1 MKKCA
6 LFFMFVITVF
16 QAAAVPENGQAR
28 VTGRKAPNE
37 ITVDIGPLFVPLFLS
52 DFLEEIYAETKGFG
66 LKAGYDR
73 MVSVRF
79 SAGAEFAFIT
89 TRAEGESF
97 ESVINSID
105 AGIHGRY
112 NPWGKIFY
120 LQAGFGLVWFNFDID
135 GTTGALEDFKKNFDP
150 YTGISGTFDISAG
163 WKLLLG
169 GHFIINASILSGL
182 YIGDALSAATLFKAV
197 SGGIP
202 ALTGKGFPL
211 RFDAA
216 ITLGWAFY

>member
-1 MKKCA
+1 MKKRVVFLA
-6 LFFMFVITVF
+6 LVIAMS
-16 QAAAVPENGQAR
+16 QIAAAQEKRQAQ
-28 VTGRKAPNE
+28 VAGRKPLNE
-37 ITVDIGPLFVPLFLS
+37 ITLDIGPLFVPLFLS
-52 DFLEEIYAETKGFG
+52 DFLDEIYAETKGFG

-73 MVSVRF
+73 KLSGHF

-97 ESVINSID
+97 EAVINSID

-112 NPWGKIFY
+112 YPWGKTFY
-120 LQAGFGLVWFNFDID
+120 LQAGLGLVSFNFDID

-150 YTGISGTFDISAG
+150 YTGISGTFDISVG
-163 WKLLLG
+163 WRLLLG
-169 GHFIINASILSGL
+169 GHFIVNASILSGL
-182 YIGDALSAATLFKAV
+182 YIGDALSAVTLFKAV

-211 RFDAA
+211 RFDAG
-216 ITLGWAFY
+216 ITLGWAF

>member
-1 MKKCA
+1 MMKKCIV
-6 LFFMFVITVF
+6 FFVFVITVF
-16 QAAAVPENGQAR
+16 QAATARENGQAQ
-28 VTGRKAPNE
+28 VTARKAPNE

-52 DFLEEIYAETKGFG
+52 DFLEEIYADTRGFG

-73 MVSVRF
+73 MVSGHF

-89 TRAEGESF
+89 AQAEGESF
-97 ESVINSID
+97 EAAINSID

-112 NPWGKIFY
+112 YPWGKTFY
-120 LQAGFGLVWFNFDID
+120 LQAGFGIVSFNFDID
-135 GTTGALEDFKKNFDP
+135 GTTGALDDFKKNFDP
-150 YTGISGTFDISAG
+150 YTGISGTFDISIG

-182 YIGDALSAATLFKAV
+182 YIGDALSATTLFKAA

-202 ALTGKGFPL
+202 ALTGEGFSF

-216 ITLGWAFY
+216 ISLGWAF